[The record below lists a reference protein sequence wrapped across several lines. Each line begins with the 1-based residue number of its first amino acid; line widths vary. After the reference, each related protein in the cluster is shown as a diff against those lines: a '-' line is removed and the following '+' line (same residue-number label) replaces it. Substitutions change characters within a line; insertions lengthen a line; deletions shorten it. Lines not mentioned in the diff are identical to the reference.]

1 MGTRKDKLRRI
12 MGTRIAT
19 PLPNVA
25 GSFNVY
31 DGNTLVARI
40 DVYDK
45 SLASLDTL
53 KAMHKALGLALKER
67 EHGKEQQQEGSKIK
81 ASSQGGSSD
90 AVSVW
95 T

>member
-1 MGTRKDKLRRI
+1 
-12 MGTRIAT
+12 
-19 PLPNVA
+19 
-25 GSFNVY
+25 
-31 DGNTLVARI
+31 
-40 DVYDK
+40 
-45 SLASLDTL
+45 
-53 KAMHKALGLALKER
+53 MHKALGLALKER